1 MERTKIEARSIGNF
15 IGKYLR
21 ECAKAKEEW
30 MIETCTENEQ
40 QEGVNQLKMYEKVV
54 KLINRRK
61 HNQNIA
67 KKKKGGRWKLN
78 EIKDRLNE
86 YIRELLA
93 DERESGDS

>member
-1 MERTKIEARSIGNF
+1 MKIERTKIEARRSKGNF

-40 QEGVNQLKMYEKVV
+40 QEGVNQLKMYEKVE

-61 HNQNIA
+61 HKHNIV
-67 KKKKGGRWKLN
+67 KKKKDGTKRNK
-78 EIKDRLNE
+78 R
-86 YIRELLA
+86 
-93 DERESGDS
+93 